1 VIKVRAVRVRAI
13 RVRARAGANLRLE
26 VKVPQLA
33 ELRARLGELLYLG
46 VITREWMAHNYVVEK
61 ATRSLGL
68 AAHYA

>member
-1 VIKVRAVRVRAI
+1 MRAVRVRAI

-46 VITREWMAHNYVVEK
+46 CDNQGMDGRITTW
-61 ATRSLGL
+61 
-68 AAHYA
+68 